1 MNSILTH
8 LPFSELMTAESL
20 TVQAWISLV
29 LVWAVVFVGIIFG
42 CACGFERWRH
52 WRARAEEQ
60 RHKSERERLMTERS
74 QWLNNL
80 LGIRNNEQK
89 EGKEKDAG
97 R

>member
-1 MNSILTH
+1 MNEILSQF
-8 LPFSELMTAESL
+8 PFSDLMSAESL
-20 TVQAWISLV
+20 TVQAWVSLI
-29 LVWAVVFVGIIFG
+29 LIWAVVLVGIVLG
-42 CACGFERWRH
+42 GACGFERWKH
-52 WRARAEEQ
+52 WRARAEEH
-60 RHKSERERLMTERS
+60 RFKSERERLKTERS